1 MRTEHDSIGIVNL
14 PDNAYY
20 GVQSMRA
27 KENFPMTGHLMHPYM
42 IESLVMI
49 KKAAAIAN
57 QRAGMLKP

>member
-1 MRTEHDSIGIVNL
+1 MRTEHDSIGSINL

-27 KENFPMTGHLMHPYM
+27 KENFPMTGQLMHPYM
-42 IESLVMI
+42 VDSLVVI

-57 QRAGMLKP
+57 QRAGTLKP